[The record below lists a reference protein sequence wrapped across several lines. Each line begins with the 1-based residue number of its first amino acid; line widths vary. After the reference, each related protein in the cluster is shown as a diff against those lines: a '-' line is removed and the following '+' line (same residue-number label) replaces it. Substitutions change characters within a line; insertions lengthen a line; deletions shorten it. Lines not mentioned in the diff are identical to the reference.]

1 MSSSIIPECLPI
13 LYPPEILPHQKQGI
27 LPTTVFVALHTLKCL
42 DGLVAIEYSQTVRH
56 LSVNRNSSTAFSNC
70 QRIQICG
77 DMTCL
82 LYMVCLR
89 PSFIVLYTDNLLSP
103 GSIHYLNDRVIT
115 FYRLKPPSLPNAA
128 YNGNAG
134 RNWNCGPM
142 SLCLG
147 GGSLKLASIGSHS
160 LTIVEQLATIVRQLS
175 EKYATFVPS
184 PRAPTIWSVD
194 PPSPLDS
201 PACTY
206 LGAQRAPRTF
216 PAVCAASIA
225 SHHHAD
231 PFSGPT
237 ARHPR
242 LLYAARRQR
251 QHLPVRYDMP
261 AKSARAHGDDAQLP
275 FEQQLHCAPESGSHC
290 APSPCARELGVPE
303 KQRNADPPQA
313 RAALERRYIGR

>member
-1 MSSSIIPECLPI
+1 MRAIVYKCQRKLNIVVQMLRLVATRRDSAHPKLYGKEYGTYGRQPARARMREDASIIPECLPI

-115 FYRLKPPSLPNAA
+115 MSLCYAMYAFWLKPPSLPNAA

-142 SLCLG
+142 RTEKFCHYDNSEQIP
-147 GGSLKLASIGSHS
+147 K
-160 LTIVEQLATIVRQLS
+160 IV
-175 EKYATFVPS
+175 KDF
-184 PRAPTIWSVD
+184 
-194 PPSPLDS
+194 
-201 PACTY
+201 
-206 LGAQRAPRTF
+206 
-216 PAVCAASIA
+216 
-225 SHHHAD
+225 
-231 PFSGPT
+231 
-237 ARHPR
+237 
-242 LLYAARRQR
+242 
-251 QHLPVRYDMP
+251 
-261 AKSARAHGDDAQLP
+261 
-275 FEQQLHCAPESGSHC
+275 
-290 APSPCARELGVPE
+290 
-303 KQRNADPPQA
+303 
-313 RAALERRYIGR
+313 